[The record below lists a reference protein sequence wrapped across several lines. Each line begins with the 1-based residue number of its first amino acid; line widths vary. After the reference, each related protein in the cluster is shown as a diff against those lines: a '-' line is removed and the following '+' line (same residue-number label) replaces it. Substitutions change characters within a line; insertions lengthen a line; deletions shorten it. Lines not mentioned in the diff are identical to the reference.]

1 MLGLVNFIINL
12 FINVFHVI
20 RRYRNICTKP
30 HIMGILLFRL
40 CFAQARIIRS
50 TRVNSMLPWA
60 PSEVNKKAVHE
71 IVILLSHSNVV
82 LRRADALWR
91 DSLRFLWCYAPI
103 KSCGLARLMA
113 YQAGV
118 YSPKKTEAGLKTLQ
132 THHPPNDSV
141 RE

>member
-1 MLGLVNFIINL
+1 
-12 FINVFHVI
+12 
-20 RRYRNICTKP
+20 
-30 HIMGILLFRL
+30 MGILLFRL

-71 IVILLSHSNVV
+71 IVILLSPSNVV

-113 YQAGV
+113 CQAEV
-118 YSPKKTEAGLKTLQ
+118 FSPKKRRLDLKPYKPTTLQ
-132 THHPPNDSV
+132 MTPFENEQMDDTESVRTRVIDSV
-141 RE
+141 KNLL